1 MKIDKAAQ
9 GSGAGMD
16 TQAVIRYL
24 PHRYP
29 FLLLDQILECQ
40 PGVAARACKNVSKTE
55 PLLRWTVGAHGEM
68 PRLLLLE
75 ALAQV
80 AVVLTFRTLRIEPSG
95 NELMFFAGIDHARFV
110 GTVSAGDRVLLEA
123 RVLRIMPAKGIG
135 KFATTAS
142 VAGRV
147 VATAELIAAI
157 RL

>member
-1 MKIDKAAQ
+1 
-9 GSGAGMD
+9 
-16 TQAVIRYL
+16 
-24 PHRYP
+24 
-29 FLLLDQILECQ
+29 
-40 PGVAARACKNVSKTE
+40 
-55 PLLRWTVGAHGEM
+55 M

>member
-1 MKIDKAAQ
+1 MN
-9 GSGAGMD
+9 
-16 TQAVIRYL
+16 TQAVMRYL

-29 FLLLDQILECQ
+29 FLLLDRIGECR
-40 PGVAARACKNVSKTE
+40 PGVVATAYKNVAKNE
-55 PLLRWTVGAHGEM
+55 PFLGGMGAGREM

-80 AVVLTFRTLRIEPSG
+80 AVVLTFRTLGIEPSG
-95 NELMFFAGIDHARFV
+95 SELMFFAGIDHATFS
-110 GTVSAGDRVLLEA
+110 GTVSAGDHVRLEA
-123 RVLRIMPAKGIG
+123 RVLRIMPTKGIG

-142 VAGRV
+142 VSGRV